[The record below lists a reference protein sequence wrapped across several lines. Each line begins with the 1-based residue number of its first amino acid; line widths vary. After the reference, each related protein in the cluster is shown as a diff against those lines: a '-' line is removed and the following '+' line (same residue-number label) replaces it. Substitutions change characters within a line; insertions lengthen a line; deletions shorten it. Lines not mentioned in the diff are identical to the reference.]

1 MNEFNEIVKKNENLS
16 VQLVDEG
23 WLITKLK
30 NEFVIEYFADN
41 LKGFC
46 YFINMP

>member
-1 MNEFNEIVKKNENLS
+1 MNEFNEIVKKNEDLS

-23 WLITKLK
+23 WLITKLNNK
-30 NEFVIEYFADN
+30 FVIEYLADN
-41 LKGFC
+41 LKGFY